1 MNELYNEYAA
11 GLYLLAQEEHAEQ
24 RWLEQLTGLLALLEE
39 QPQYVRLLDAPMVET
54 SERLALAEQAF
65 GAYVDAPVLHLIQL
79 LASRRRMGLFAKCV
93 RQYGAL
99 YDTQFGIERAEAVTA
114 APMTDTQVQ
123 ALTKKLSQIT
133 GKTVVL
139 QNRVDKSC
147 LGGVVLRMNDTQID
161 GSVKNGLEKLKRQL
175 LSAEGLVNHAVQG

>member
-65 GAYVDAPVLHLIQL
+65 GALLRGHAGPALDPAAGIAPPHGAFCKVRT
-79 LASRRRMGLFAKCV
+79 AVRR
-93 RQYGAL
+93 AL
-99 YDTQFGIERAEAVTA
+99 R
-114 APMTDTQVQ
+114 
-123 ALTKKLSQIT
+123 
-133 GKTVVL
+133 
-139 QNRVDKSC
+139 
-147 LGGVVLRMNDTQID
+147 
-161 GSVKNGLEKLKRQL
+161 
-175 LSAEGLVNHAVQG
+175 HAVRH